1 MKKGI
6 LTGCVLFL
14 CISAN
19 AQKVDKDLRLQ
30 EVEVTAKR
38 PLKNT
43 GIEKTQLDTLVLH
56 DNIALSM
63 ADILQQS
70 STLFIKSYGRAT
82 ESTAEFRGTSPSH
95 TQVTWNGMKINF
107 RILLKDY
114 PEVFTNVLLPLASV
128 LRISSE
134 FTTQPFR

>member
-6 LTGCVLFL
+6 WIGCVFFL

-63 ADILQQS
+63 ADILQQN
-70 STLFIKSYGRAT
+70 STLFIKSYGRAPGHVT
-82 ESTAEFRGTSPSH
+82 QSYPSDMEWYENKFSH
-95 TQVTWNGMKINF
+95 DRYGGFQYYSC
-107 RILLKDY
+107 LLH
-114 PEVFTNVLLPLASV
+114 
-128 LRISSE
+128 R
-134 FTTQPFR
+134 